1 MESEIR
7 RPIAKGA
14 RRCAFTGY
22 RPMKMP
28 FGYDEECQL
37 ALDFKHRLHDTIE
50 MLILQG
56 YKHMISGG
64 AQGMDIMAAE
74 AVLDLQ
80 KEYPCGN
87 YGSSTQPCRCTQKE
101 IARYLGRIS
110 GPLLDRIDMQL
121 EVTAVPVRQITES
134 APEEPSEAI
143 HARVQAARKRQQA
156 RYAGEGVSSN
166 AELSAR
172 QLEQFCPLD
181 EACRE
186 LIGKACDKYNL
197 SMRAVSRVR
206 KVARTIADLAG
217 EENIGKA
224 HILEALRYRNLE
236 GNYWK

>member
-28 FGYDEECQL
+28 FGYDEECQQ

-80 KEYPCGN
+80 KEYPEV
-87 YGSSTQPCRCTQKE
+87 TLE
-101 IARYLGRIS
+101 IAVPFEAQAAKWAVDYRTRWQECIDRADVVTVLSHEYTKSCLFARNRYLVTQADI
-110 GPLLDRIDMQL
+110 LLACFDGKEGGTMNTVEYAQRNGCRVCLIP
-121 EVTAVPVRQITES
+121 PVKKECRYKEHNGCRH
-134 APEEPSEAI
+134 AI
-143 HARVQAARKRQQA
+143 
-156 RYAGEGVSSN
+156 
-166 AELSAR
+166 
-172 QLEQFCPLD
+172 
-181 EACRE
+181 
-186 LIGKACDKYNL
+186 
-197 SMRAVSRVR
+197 
-206 KVARTIADLAG
+206 
-217 EENIGKA
+217 
-224 HILEALRYRNLE
+224 
-236 GNYWK
+236 

>member
-74 AVLDLQ
+74 AVLELQ
-80 KEYPCGN
+80 KE
-87 YGSSTQPCRCTQKE
+87 
-101 IARYLGRIS
+101 
-110 GPLLDRIDMQL
+110 
-121 EVTAVPVRQITES
+121 
-134 APEEPSEAI
+134 
-143 HARVQAARKRQQA
+143 
-156 RYAGEGVSSN
+156 
-166 AELSAR
+166 
-172 QLEQFCPLD
+172 
-181 EACRE
+181 
-186 LIGKACDKYNL
+186 
-197 SMRAVSRVR
+197 
-206 KVARTIADLAG
+206 
-217 EENIGKA
+217 
-224 HILEALRYRNLE
+224 
-236 GNYWK
+236 

>member
-28 FGYDEECQL
+28 FGYDEECPL

-80 KEYPCGN
+80 KDYPEV
-87 YGSSTQPCRCTQKE
+87 TLE
-101 IARYLGRIS
+101 IAVPYESQAVKWPSDYRARWQECIDRADVVTVLSHEYTKGC
-110 GPLLDRIDMQL
+110 LLPA
-121 EVTAVPVRQITES
+121 TAIWSRRPTSCWLASTGKKAERRTRWS
-134 APEEPSEAI
+134 MPKGMGAG
-143 HARVQAARKRQQA
+143 
-156 RYAGEGVSSN
+156 YA
-166 AELSAR
+166 
-172 QLEQFCPLD
+172 
-181 EACRE
+181 
-186 LIGKACDKYNL
+186 
-197 SMRAVSRVR
+197 
-206 KVARTIADLAG
+206 
-217 EENIGKA
+217 
-224 HILEALRYRNLE
+224 
-236 GNYWK
+236 